1 MPRFTPE
8 GHKASQNVLMLPIS
22 RPDPPPSLTPEQ
34 AKFWREAVARMP
46 PNWFLPEALP
56 VLEAYCVQ
64 VTRQRE
70 ISAQLNAWEGKKFT
84 SQHFKLLREEN
95 MGARQLM
102 ALSTKLRLTP
112 QSTWTKKKQ
121 KPVVPMRKP
130 WEDEG

>member
-1 MPRFTPE
+1 MNEQEPNAKIYTRRTQGFSERPDAADFTT
-8 GHKASQNVLMLPIS
+8 
-22 RPDPPPSLTPEQ
+22 DPPPSLTPEQ

-102 ALSTKLRLTP
+102 ALSTAP
-112 QSTWTKKKQ
+112 
-121 KPVVPMRKP
+121 
-130 WEDEG
+130 